1 MDKFKQNY
9 LIYFLFG
16 LFSLVAILLG
26 FSPIKTILSDPRT
39 DLYYT
44 HIPIIP
50 FISAFLLF
58 RKRRVLFGSSAP
70 AILPGSFLAIAALLL
85 HLIIRF
91 KFPDSEYSI
100 SMAVLSVIFFW
111 TGTYI
116 ALFGLKSF
124 RQALFP
130 VAFLLLAVP
139 IPVAI
144 MDKIVLLIASAS
156 VPVTGLLFS
165 LIGLPFIR
173 EGVEFYLPVFTLVVG
188 PECAGWRSS
197 IAIIITSLLAGH
209 LFLRKLSYKLI
220 LISVAV
226 PLIIIKN
233 GVRIVLL
240 YLIAYYIDDRFIES
254 GFRHRSIGYVLF
266 FVVLILMG
274 LLLWFLEK
282 QEAKNAPEI

>member
-9 LIYFLFG
+9 LIYFLFS
-16 LFSLVAILLG
+16 LFSLLAIFLG
-26 FSPIKTILSDPRT
+26 FSPNKTILSDPRT

-58 RKRRVLFGSSAP
+58 RKRRVLFGSPVP
-70 AILPGSFLAIAALLL
+70 AILPGSLLSIAALSL
-85 HLIIRF
+85 HIFIKI
-91 KFPDSEYSI
+91 KFQDSEYSI
-100 SMAVLSVIFFW
+100 SLAVLSTILFW

-116 ALFGLKSF
+116 GLFGLRSF

-144 MDKIVLLIASAS
+144 MDKIILLMTGASI
-156 VPVTGLLFS
+156 PITGLLFS

-173 EGVEFYLPVFTLVVG
+173 EGIEFYLPVFTLIVG

-197 IAIIITSLLAGH
+197 IAIFSISLLAGH
-209 LFLRKLSYKLI
+209 LFLKKLSNKLI
-220 LISVAV
+220 LISVAI

-240 YLIAYYIDDRFIES
+240 YLISYYIDDRFIES
-254 GFRHRSIGYVLF
+254 GFRHRSIGYGMFL
-266 FVVLILMG
+266 VVLILMG

-282 QEAKNAPEI
+282 REANNAPEI